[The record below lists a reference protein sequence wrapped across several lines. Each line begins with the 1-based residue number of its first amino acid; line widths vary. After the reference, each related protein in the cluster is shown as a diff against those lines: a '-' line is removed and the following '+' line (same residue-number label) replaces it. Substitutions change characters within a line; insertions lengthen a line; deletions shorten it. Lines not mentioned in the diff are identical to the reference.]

1 MPCARKDSVYVRYFK
16 EERRGSMNTSKLN
29 SVYNFYLTT
38 YSKDCSSPFDS
49 HKKSELRS
57 VYDSMVKLNK
67 ESPVYLL
74 KNTPAISEF
83 AVGVKENARLLR
95 NNIASLG
102 GVDEA
107 SLLNK
112 KAAYSGDETK
122 VTASFVGEH
131 TATEEIPSFEIAID
145 HLATGQTNL
154 GDFLPSNT
162 KTFLRAKTY
171 SFDLHINDMNYEFQF
186 SIGDTETNLQV
197 QERLCKLINNSG
209 VGLESQIL
217 DDGKGNTALQ
227 IGTLTTG
234 IIDGKDT
241 LFTITDFKTS
251 QASGSVSYFG
261 LNKIKTPASNAA
273 FRINGIPHTSYAND
287 FTVEKTFALHLKGTT
302 GPDESITIGTKN
314 DVESLVGNI
323 THMVQGYNDFISA
336 IGQYKDAHP
345 MSKKLI
351 NEVSGIANYYGDTF
365 SSLGLSV
372 GDDGIISI
380 NKDEMKSSLESE
392 SMEDLF
398 NGMKTFTSSLLRKS
412 GEVTLDPMK
421 YVDKKVVAYKNPGKN
436 FTSPYTSSIYSG
448 MMFNSYC

>member
-1 MPCARKDSVYVRYFK
+1 
-16 EERRGSMNTSKLN
+16 MNTSKLN

-74 KNTPAISEF
+74 KNTPATQAF

-112 KAAYSGDETK
+112 KAAYSSDETK
-122 VTASFVGEH
+122 VVANFVGEH
-131 TATEEIPSFEIAID
+131 SAAEEIPPFEIEVES
-145 HLATGQTNL
+145 LATGQTNL

-209 VGLESQIL
+209 VGLESQIM

-227 IGTLTTG
+227 INTLTTG
-234 IIDGKDT
+234 VIDGKDT

-251 QASGSVSYFG
+251 QAAGSVSYFG
-261 LNKIKTPASNAA
+261 LNKIKTQASNAL
-273 FRINGIPHTSYAND
+273 FTINGRPHSSYSND

-302 GPDESITIGTKN
+302 GPDEAVTIGTKN

-323 THMVQGYNDFISA
+323 SHMVQGYNDFMNA
-336 IGQYKDAHP
+336 IGQYKDEHP
-345 MSKKLI
+345 MSKRLL
-351 NEVSGIANYYGDTF
+351 NEVSGIAGYYSDTF

-372 GDDGIISI
+372 GEDGIISI
-380 NKDEMKSSLESE
+380 NKEEMKSSLESE
-392 SMEDLF
+392 NMEDLF
-398 NGMKTFTSSLLRKS
+398 SGMKNFTSSLLRKS

-436 FTSPYTSSIYSG
+436 FSNPYTSSIYSG
-448 MMFNSYC
+448 MMFNFYC